1 MINKPWEEEP
11 AELLKTLDTDAKHWA
26 EAFMATIAKGHF
38 TKDEIDESLMISWF
52 ANAIENAKDAEGR
65 VYQPDEVADILDDNV
80 ERTSTR
86 VVLSNTEND
95 EVI

>member
-1 MINKPWEEEP
+1 MKNRPWEEDP
-11 AELLKTLDTDAKHWA
+11 SELLKKQDTDAQHWA
-26 EAFMATIAKGHF
+26 QSFMSRIEQGFF
-38 TKDEIDESLMISWF
+38 TKEEIDESLMIVWF

-65 VYQPDEVADILDDNV
+65 VYQPDEVVELLDDNI

-86 VVLSNTEND
+86 VVLSNAEND